1 MFEVWGVWGG
11 SNKMEDWIP
20 ISNSR
25 DSNSSIIDI
34 LKDYDKEYVDE
45 EEGKDKWIKTK
56 WKTL

>member
-1 MFEVWGVWGG
+1 
-11 SNKMEDWIP
+11 MEDWIP

-45 EEGKDKWIKTK
+45 EEGKDK
-56 WKTL
+56 